1 MQVYRFI
8 FLARSWASDRLYLIA
23 RLSEL
28 GRDAQAAH
36 KPLAF
41 IIYPEGTLVSSDTRP
56 VSKKYAD
63 KLGIVNGHSIYQPG
77 HSILTSVTVARHE
90 AYASSA
96 IDWTTLCTSSV
107 STESAITEIARYH
120 SRLSR
125 LAIRTSVSPFT
136 YVSGID

>member
-63 KLGIVNGHSIYQPG
+63 KLGIVNGDLIIYLE

-90 AYASSA
+90 AYASSS
-96 IDWTTLCTSSV
+96 INWTTLCTSSA
-107 STESAITEIARYH
+107 STESTITEITRHH

-125 LAIRTSVSPFT
+125 LAVRTSVSPFT
-136 YVSGID
+136 YVSGIN